1 MSRTYTEKQ
10 RQIIDSF
17 GSGQAVVAGAGC
29 GKTTTLVAKC
39 LALVRHSPEA
49 RFCAVSFT
57 EKSVRD
63 LKESLARG
71 FLDEG
76 ITQDRQSYWVKT
88 IHGLCSTIL
97 QEFPVQAGLQ
107 GGERI
112 LLEDESG
119 RLWGRS
125 VNLLWSQN
133 ENQEVS
139 AALDRLL
146 QVYSKKK
153 LETLLAK
160 LRSLMSF
167 GVEDFIRKTQD
178 RPEVQDLWLVFEL
191 VYRRY
196 QHYKM
201 REGALDFNDLE
212 ILALKALQDESV
224 CRYYQQRF
232 ELVMVDEFQ
241 DTNPIQGQILERFVK
256 PGFTN
261 LCIVGDPKQ
270 SIYRFRDADV
280 SVFQDLTERLP
291 LKHLLDTNYR
301 SRPEIIEFVNEVCAP
316 LFAASELPYEALIA
330 GRDDEEFNDP
340 RVSRLAL
347 EDESTLA
354 RFLKAEET
362 RGVDLSEFVILAR
375 SLRKDK
381 TQKFIQALEAEQV
394 PFLLGS
400 GGRFYADPRVRELVA
415 FLKGWT
421 SSKNTLSQV
430 AALRA
435 PWIGVSDD
443 DLMRWKDRYFECFF
457 AESDHPVAQV
467 LRQDFVQNTPLR
479 PGEILEKLWD
489 VLDLEMDMPLVSLWH
504 KAESLSSQGRRFE
517 DVVQTFSQAIEE
529 NRIEKEV
536 PPPAQKGVV
545 RLMTVHGSKGLQFPR
560 VILLDFDGEYRS
572 RGQSQ
577 DLIWDRKRGVH
588 LFHLTEEGERDKKH
602 PENLN
607 WQELEKRAAVA
618 ESKRVF
624 YVAVTRAQEAL
635 ILAWKSEVKASVAS
649 QKEGYQPLMIDHWR
663 AWVEHTRLPE
673 AWPFEAATEPE
684 TEAKESEV
692 IRTQPDRPSSP
703 FASKTIEFDPGV
715 YRPRH
720 SPSEWMVL
728 NQCALRYQRRFL
740 ENRRE
745 EEKEIRTVE
754 NGAVRDRSGVRS
766 DEVAQQ
772 GEQLHAWIEN
782 EQWEELATVTASVEP
797 FRKFLDQAQTP
808 TLQIYREQAFEI
820 PLNDEEALVGMMDRL
835 EIDEARRSVRIV
847 DYKWTAKARP
857 ADELLSHYLLQL
869 QLYAW
874 AATKLIAFV
883 PEKLEA
889 CLAHFTVDSFEIV
902 HAPAEA
908 MKLDGLESQVFQF
921 FSQARDA
928 LAVTLRSQ
936 ENLPKTGDH
945 CRYCEFQK
953 SCPAFP
959 KAG

>member
-1 MSRTYTEKQ
+1 MLREYTEQQ

-39 LALVRHSPEA
+39 LTLVRSQPEA

-71 FLDEG
+71 FLDAG
-76 ITQDRQSYWVKT
+76 IVQDRQSYWVKT

-133 ENQEVS
+133 ENPEVS
-139 AALDRLL
+139 GALDRLL
-146 QVYSKKK
+146 QVYSKQK
-153 LETLLAK
+153 LETLIAK

-167 GVEDFIRKTQD
+167 GVEAFIREALD

-256 PGFTN
+256 PGYTN

-316 LFAASELPYEALIA
+316 LFAASELPYEPLIA
-330 GRDDEEFNDP
+330 GREGETFHGP
-340 RVSRLAL
+340 RVSRLVL

-362 RGVDLSEFVILAR
+362 RGVDLSEYVILAR

-381 TQKFIQALEAEQV
+381 TQKFIRALETAQV

-415 FLKGWT
+415 FLKGWV
-421 SSKNTLSQV
+421 SPKNTLSQV

-435 PWIGVSDD
+435 PWIEVSDA

-467 LRQDFVQNTPLR
+467 LRRDFTQNTPLR

-489 VLDLEMDMPLVSLWH
+489 VLDPEMDVPLVSLWH

-517 DVVQTFSQAIEE
+517 DVVQTFVQAIDE

-560 VILLDFDGEYRS
+560 VILLDFDGEHRS

-588 LFHLTEEGERDKKH
+588 LFHLTEEGKRDPKH
-602 PENLN
+602 PENGA

-649 QKEGYQPLMIDHWR
+649 QKEGYQPLMVDHWR

-673 AWPFEAATEPE
+673 ARAVEALPAMSDVAAEGGAETKAEEPLP
-684 TEAKESEV
+684 T
-692 IRTQPDRPSSP
+692 
-703 FASKTIEFDPGV
+703 ASKTIAFDPGV

-728 NQCALRYQRRFL
+728 NQCALRYQKRFL

-745 EEKEIRTVE
+745 EEKEIR
-754 NGAVRDRSGVRS
+754 GGDSGIS
-766 DEVAQQ
+766 SAGDVAKQ

-782 EQWEELATVTASVEP
+782 EQWEELSGVTSKVEP
-797 FRKFLDQAQTP
+797 FRNFLDQARTS
-808 TLQIYREQAFEI
+808 TLEIYREQAFEI
-820 PLNDEEALVGMMDRL
+820 PLEGSLDSVEALVGMMDRL
-835 EIDEARRSVRIV
+835 EVDETRRSVRIV
-847 DYKWTAKARP
+847 DYKWTAKARA
-857 ADELLSHYLLQL
+857 ADELLAHYLLQL

-874 AATKLIAFV
+874 AATKLIPFV

-889 CLAHFTVDSFEIV
+889 CLAHFTADSLEIV

-908 MKLDGLESQVFQF
+908 MKLETLESQVRRF
-921 FSQARDA
+921 FSEARDA

-936 ENLPKTGDH
+936 ENTPKTGDH